1 MLTFSSP
8 QLRHVAKTKMNDTSS
23 RSHAVFTL
31 FFTQAMYDPASKQTG
46 ERVSRINLVDLAG
59 SERNKK
65 TGTSGAALKEGAN
78 INKSLT
84 TLGLVISAL
93 AERSKNAGKGKKD
106 QKGDHIPFRD
116 STLTWLLKDNLGG
129 NAKTVMIATISPA
142 ADNYDET
149 LSTLRCVFERM
160 NSLGFAFCIL
170 TQVFSGMPIAPR
182 RSSIMLS
189 SMKTRINVLFESY
202 VKN

>member
-1 MLTFSSP
+1 
-8 QLRHVAKTKMNDTSS
+8 MNDTSS

-65 TGTSGAALKEGAN
+65 TGTKGAALKEGAN

-93 AERSKNAGKGKKD
+93 AERSKKGKGDKAH
-106 QKGDHIPFRD
+106 HIPFRD

-129 NAKTVMIATISPA
+129 NARTVMIATISPA
-142 ADNYDET
+142 NDNYDET
-149 LSTLRCVFERM
+149 LSTLRCVSC
-160 NSLGFAFCIL
+160 SLSACISAALVTKRTQAHRAPHTL
-170 TQVFSGMPIAPR
+170 THTHASSVF
-182 RSSIMLS
+182 
-189 SMKTRINVLFESY
+189 
-202 VKN
+202 